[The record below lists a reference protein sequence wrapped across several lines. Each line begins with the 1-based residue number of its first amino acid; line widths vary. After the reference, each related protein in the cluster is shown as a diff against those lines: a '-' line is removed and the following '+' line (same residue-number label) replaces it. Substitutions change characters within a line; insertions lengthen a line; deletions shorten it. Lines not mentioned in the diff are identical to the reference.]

1 MSMMKEGTPF
11 SIKHLQGK
19 QPEEL
24 TEEEKEFMKQKA
36 AKKQEESKPMSEYR
50 HQEIS

>member
-1 MSMMKEGTPF
+1 MGPKVLKESLGTIMSMMKEGTPF

-19 QPEEL
+19 QPQEL

-36 AKKQEESKPMSEYR
+36 AKK
-50 HQEIS
+50 